1 MKAIITALIV
11 MLVASIY
18 ILMFQEVQAQT
29 VEIYSITCE
38 DHLGNR
44 IQSVRFAAG
53 ADLSDVEL
61 PDAPARAGYVFIGW
75 SAELPD
81 KMPNSSLVY
90 VPIYMQTSLT
100 IVQSLS

>member
-1 MKAIITALIV
+1 MKAIITALTV

-38 DHLGNR
+38 DHEGNKL
-44 IQSVRFAAG
+44 QSVRFAAG
-53 ADLSDVEL
+53 ADLSEVDL
-61 PDAPARAGYVFIGW
+61 PDAPARDGFIFVGW

-81 KMPNSSLVY
+81 KMPNNSLVY
-90 VPIYMQTSLT
+90 VPIYMQASLT
-100 IVQSLS
+100 IYQTLS